1 MLVAPQITGDTMSIT
16 ASITLHSVKKISA
29 HSPSTLGAPLILSLT
44 GHEFP
49 TCGSITIFLQDQELV
64 DRLVGAINKAS
75 EMPTLQDVAAED
87 AEIAARE
94 AETRLYDDD
103 KYDYAADDMAFD
115 AAREARMFK
124 R

>member
-1 MLVAPQITGDTMSIT
+1 MSIT

-64 DRLVGAINKAS
+64 DRLVTAINGAVEHKCEPDPAH
-75 EMPTLQDVAAED
+75 EAAHD
-87 AEIAARE
+87 AVKS
-94 AETRLYDDD
+94 YDHFCDD
-103 KYDYAADDMAFD
+103 RAF
-115 AAREARMFK
+115 
-124 R
+124 

>member
-1 MLVAPQITGDTMSIT
+1 MSIT

-64 DRLVGAINKAS
+64 DRLVDAINS
-75 EMPTLQDVAAED
+75 AA
-87 AEIAARE
+87 AARGGFPDPAHEE
-94 AETRLYDDD
+94 AHNAAAV
-103 KYDYAADDMAFD
+103 YDY
-115 AAREARMFK
+115 RGSER
-124 R
+124 

>member
-1 MLVAPQITGDTMSIT
+1 MSIT

-64 DRLVGAINKAS
+64 ERLVTAING
-75 EMPTLQDVAAED
+75 AAEHKCAPDPAHEVAHD
-87 AEIAARE
+87 AVRA
-94 AETRLYDDD
+94 
-103 KYDYAADDMAFD
+103 YDY
-115 AAREARMFK
+115 RGSER
-124 R
+124 

>member
-1 MLVAPQITGDTMSIT
+1 MSIT

-64 DRLVGAINKAS
+64 DRLVDAINGAVEHKCEPDPAH
-75 EMPTLQDVAAED
+75 EAAH
-87 AEIAARE
+87 
-94 AETRLYDDD
+94 
-103 KYDYAADDMAFD
+103 D
-115 AAREARMFK
+115 AAAVYDHRGSGR
-124 R
+124 

>member
-1 MLVAPQITGDTMSIT
+1 MSIT
-16 ASITLHSVKKISA
+16 ASVTLHSVKKISA

-64 DRLVGAINKAS
+64 DRLVAAINGAVEHKCAS
-75 EMPTLQDVAAED
+75 DPAHKEAHDCAAEYD
-87 AEIAARE
+87 RLLLDEAGNIERIEEIERN
-94 AETRLYDDD
+94 
-103 KYDYAADDMAFD
+103 
-115 AAREARMFK
+115 RMFK